1 MIRLFHVTKRYTQDS
16 LALDDVSFQLEKGA
30 FAFLTGH
37 SGAGKSTLMR
47 LLFAAERPTSGQVVV
62 TGENIGRLPTKKVAQ
77 LRRKVSVVFQD
88 FKLLQRRSVFDNV
101 AFSLEV
107 LGRSRREINERV
119 RGVLRDVGLEHRSK
133 ALPMRLSGGEQQR
146 VAIARALVT
155 EPLVLLADE
164 PTGNLDPAL
173 SMEIMRLLESVNARG
188 TTVLVTTHDLHLLES
203 FHKRVLVLANG
214 RLVEDRS

>member
-1 MIRLFHVTKRYTQDS
+1 MIQLFHVTKRYTQDS
-16 LALDDVSFQLEKGA
+16 LALDDVSFQLEKGD

-47 LLFAAERPTSGQVVV
+47 LLFAAERPTSGQVIV
-62 TGENIGRLPTKKVAQ
+62 TGQNIGRIPTQQIAH

-88 FKLLQRRSVFDNV
+88 FKLLQNRTVFDNV
-101 AFSLEV
+101 AFSLEI
-107 LGRSRREINERV
+107 LGRSRREIHERV

-133 ALPMRLSGGEQQR
+133 AMPMRLSGGEQQR

-164 PTGNLDPAL
+164 PTGNLDPTL
-173 SMEIMRLLESVNARG
+173 SVEIMRLLESVNARG
-188 TTVLVTTHDLHLLES
+188 TTVLVTTHDLHLLDS

-214 RLVEDRS
+214 RLVEDRI